1 LIQAKL
7 RTLLA
12 EAVEELRRE
21 GVIPDEVTAPL
32 ELDRPARPE
41 HGDFSTNL
49 ALVLG
54 GKLSTPPRALA
65 ERILQALPGVD
76 WVAKTTVAG
85 PGFINFFLTHAWLQE
100 TLREIA
106 RLGDSFGR
114 SDEGEDLKV
123 QVEFV
128 SANPTGPLHVGTG
141 RNAAYGD
148 ALARLLEVT
157 GHAVEREYYIND
169 TGRQIDLFAES
180 LQARYLQ
187 ALGHVGLV
195 PEEGYQGAYLADLGA
210 RLAAERGERLV
221 GRLGDIRAWGLE
233 QALAGIAATLER
245 FGVRFDTW
253 FSEQSLHDSGRL
265 DASVARLKEAGL
277 TFEEDGAVWFRS
289 TTFGD
294 SRDRVLVRS
303 DGRPTYLTSD
313 VAYLIDKAARGFD
326 HAVYVLGA
334 DHHGAV
340 ASLQAAAQALEL
352 PIVVEILVYQLVT
365 LRSGGEEVR
374 MSKRTGD
381 IVTLDELIDEVGT
394 DGARFTFLLRSVDG
408 TLDFDLD
415 LVKARSQ
422 ENPVYYVQYAHAR
435 ICSILRTAADQGVA
449 LGPIEEAP
457 LAELIHESEQALA
470 RMLSE
475 YPETVMVAAR
485 LRGPHRLTA
494 YTRELAAAFHAF
506 YRDCRVISDDP
517 GLTQARLWLARAT
530 RQVLANALAVL
541 GVSAPE
547 KM

>member
-1 LIQAKL
+1 MIQAKL

-12 EAVEELRRE
+12 EAVEELRRL
-21 GVIPDEVTAPL
+21 GVIPDGVTAPIDL
-32 ELDRPARPE
+32 QRPARPQ

-49 ALVLG
+49 ALVLS
-54 GKLSTPPRALA
+54 GKLGTPPRTLA
-65 ERILQALPGVD
+65 ERILEALPEAD
-76 WVAKTTVAG
+76 WVARATVAG

-100 TLREIA
+100 TLRDIA
-106 RLGDSFGR
+106 RLREAFGR
-114 SDEGEDLKV
+114 SDEGEDVKV
-123 QVEFV
+123 LVEFV

-157 GHAVEREYYIND
+157 AHAVEREYYIND

-187 ALGHVGLV
+187 ALGKDAQV
-195 PEEGYQGAYLADLGA
+195 PEDGYRGAYLVELGG

-221 GRLGDIRAWGLE
+221 GRLDDIRAWGLE
-233 QALAGIAATLER
+233 QALAGIGATLER

-265 DASVARLKEAGL
+265 DAAVARLADAGL
-277 TFEEDGAVWFRS
+277 TFEQDGAVWFRS
-289 TTFGD
+289 TGFGD

-313 VAYLIDKAARGFD
+313 IAYLIDKATRGFD
-326 HAVYVLGA
+326 HAVYILGA

-381 IVTLDELIDEVGT
+381 IVTLDELLDEVGT
-394 DGARFTFLLRSVDG
+394 DAARFTFLLRSVDG

-415 LVKARSQ
+415 LVKAKSQ
-422 ENPVYYVQYAHAR
+422 ENPVYYVQYAYAR
-435 ICSILRTAADQGVA
+435 ICSILRTAADQGVV
-449 LGPIEEAP
+449 LGPVEEAP
-457 LAELIHESEQALA
+457 LDELSHETEQTLA

-485 LRGPHRLTA
+485 VRGPHRLTA
-494 YTRELAAAFHAF
+494 YTRDLAAAFHAF
-506 YRDCRVISDDP
+506 YRDCRVISDDA
-517 GLTQARLWLARAT
+517 GLTQARLWLAEAT
-530 RQVLANALAVL
+530 RQVLANALAIL

>member
-1 LIQAKL
+1 
-7 RTLLA
+7 
-12 EAVEELRRE
+12 
-21 GVIPDEVTAPL
+21 
-32 ELDRPARPE
+32 
-41 HGDFSTNL
+41 
-49 ALVLG
+49 
-54 GKLSTPPRALA
+54 
-65 ERILQALPGVD
+65 
-76 WVAKTTVAG
+76 
-85 PGFINFFLTHAWLQE
+85 
-100 TLREIA
+100 
-106 RLGDSFGR
+106 
-114 SDEGEDLKV
+114 
-123 QVEFV
+123 
-128 SANPTGPLHVGTG
+128 
-141 RNAAYGD
+141 
-148 ALARLLEVT
+148 
-157 GHAVEREYYIND
+157 
-169 TGRQIDLFAES
+169 
-180 LQARYLQ
+180 
-187 ALGHVGLV
+187 
-195 PEEGYQGAYLADLGA
+195 
-210 RLAAERGERLV
+210 
-221 GRLGDIRAWGLE
+221 
-233 QALAGIAATLER
+233 
-245 FGVRFDTW
+245 
-253 FSEQSLHDSGRL
+253 
-265 DASVARLKEAGL
+265 
-277 TFEEDGAVWFRS
+277 
-289 TTFGD
+289 
-294 SRDRVLVRS
+294 
-303 DGRPTYLTSD
+303 
-313 VAYLIDKAARGFD
+313 
-326 HAVYVLGA
+326 
-334 DHHGAV
+334 
-340 ASLQAAAQALEL
+340 
-352 PIVVEILVYQLVT
+352 
-365 LRSGGEEVR
+365 